1 MPAAGDGRPFPRRPG
16 RHRGRAR
23 RRPRGCPWHVRH
35 RRPQRRGELMA
46 LDLPAASRESLADLA
61 SRLDVLVDQVGPAE
75 LDAFGDE
82 LFAVTRLLAAQIGL
96 RRHLADPSVPE
107 SARTDVVERLLAGKV
122 QRPALETVQAAAAAR
137 WSRSADLIDALQ
149 TLARTAVLAS
159 AGKTGRLDEAED
171 ELFRFGRIL
180 DREPELARLLA
191 DPVTPIEGRIRLLDQ
206 LLSDKVTQTTATLLR
221 QSRRATPRSAPRRAG
236 RGAGRDGRSPPAS
249 LDSPRHHRGAAHPG
263 PGTATRRHPL
273 PALRPADVPPGRAG
287 REPSGR
293 AWSSGSATK

>member
-1 MPAAGDGRPFPRRPG
+1 
-16 RHRGRAR
+16 
-23 RRPRGCPWHVRH
+23 
-35 RRPQRRGELMA
+35 MA

-61 SRLDVLVDQVGPAE
+61 SRLEVLVDQVGPAE

-82 LFAVTRLLAAQIGL
+82 LFAVARLLAAQIGL

-122 QRPALETVQAAAAAR
+122 QRPALEAVQAAAAAR

-159 AGKTGRLDEAED
+159 AEKTGRLDEAED

-180 DREPELARLLA
+180 DREPELPRLLA

-206 LLSDKVTQTTATLLR
+206 LLSGKVTQTTATLLR
-221 QSRRATPRSAPRRAG
+221 QAVELPRGQHLDVLAEELAEMAAARRHRSIARVTTAVRLTPDQEQRLVDTLSRLYGRPMSLQVELDESLLGGLVVRVGNEVIDGSVAG
-236 RGAGRDGRSPPAS
+236 R
-249 LDSPRHHRGAAHPG
+249 LE
-263 PGTATRRHPL
+263 TARRLL
-273 PALRPADVPPGRAG
+273 PH
-287 REPSGR
+287 
-293 AWSSGSATK
+293 